1 MRFETTCVNA
11 RGDDIIEMVDAE
23 RDITRNTFKRHVD
36 KSELREL
43 ETQLGYEQHV
53 SRGLIMANDW
63 HVSYHKSRYRGRPC
77 VYFKW
82 SAIEYVFA

>member
-11 RGDDIIEMVDAE
+11 RGDDIIEMVDGE
-23 RDITRNTFKRHVD
+23 REITRNTFKKHVD

-43 ETQLGYEQHV
+43 EIQLGYEQHA

-77 VYFKW
+77 VYFDW
-82 SAIEYVFA
+82 SAIEYVFT